1 MSLFF
6 VNLVL
11 VITSLFT
18 NIFASAVIL
27 KKKTL
32 KPFQV
37 TFINILF
44 LNVFYAISRLP
55 IVLIYLTSRKHDILE
70 SKIFNNFRILIALF
84 IIHAICFFVTFLAFQ
99 RLIAVT
105 YPMKFRKW
113 ISKRNILK
121 ISIGIYVTITI
132 GFSIGTVL
140 IVKFSIE
147 SVQIDRALCWLFI
160 MESLFIVISYTI
172 VIWKTINLKFHSSAA
187 KQEHRLV
194 KISIIVSV
202 SFLVSY
208 FPITLYLLL
217 ENSSGLFYQ
226 IAVLMLWIDNF
237 VNPFVIILDNHWSYC
252 ICILKRDNDSIETS
266 VQVTAKSVVNV
277 SGEITLDPIKS
288 IESINDSDA

>member
-11 VITSLFT
+11 VITSLIV
-18 NIFASAVIL
+18 NIYAFAVIL
-27 KKKTL
+27 KKKPL

-44 LNVFYAISRLP
+44 LNIFYGIARLP
-55 IVLIYLTSRKHDILE
+55 IVLIYLTSRKHDILDR
-70 SKIFNNFRILIALF
+70 KIFNNFRILIALF

-105 YPMKFRKW
+105 YPMKYSKW
-113 ISKRNILK
+113 IIKKNILK
-121 ISIGIYVTITI
+121 ISIAIYVMITT

-140 IVKFSIE
+140 IVRLSIE
-147 SVQIDRALCWLFI
+147 SVQIDRALCWLFV
-160 MESLFIVISYTI
+160 MESLFIVMSYTI
-172 VIWKTINLKFHSSAA
+172 VIWKTTNLKFHSSAA

-194 KISIIVSV
+194 KVSIIVSI

-217 ENSSGLFYQ
+217 ESSSNVFYN

-237 VNPFVIILDNHWSYC
+237 VNPFVIILDNHCHYC
-252 ICILKRDNDSIETS
+252 ICILKKDNDSKETS
-266 VQVTAKSVVNV
+266 VQVTAKSIVNL
-277 SGEITLDPIKS
+277 SGEITLNSVKS

>member
-44 LNVFYAISRLP
+44 LNVLYAISRLP

-84 IIHAICFFVTFLAFQ
+84 TIHAICFFVTFLAFQ

-105 YPMKFRKW
+105 YPMKFPKW

-121 ISIGIYVTITI
+121 MSIGIYVTITI